1 MEHGAHL
8 GILGDNPFLILAF
21 IFLLGF
27 LIIARFA
34 ALPARGTDLA
44 AEDGLSVAGGHAP
57 KLITHVETTA
67 APTADGEVTPRVHRA
82 PPRNCAHLFHRA
94 CGAAACGARATGVAR
109 THPGHVRTCCH

>member
-44 AEDGLSVAGGHAP
+44 AEDGLSVEDESSAVRPASSQ
-57 KLITHVETTA
+57 
-67 APTADGEVTPRVHRA
+67 
-82 PPRNCAHLFHRA
+82 
-94 CGAAACGARATGVAR
+94 GVAGSPR
-109 THPGHVRTCCH
+109 RRSESPQ